1 MESPLNTQP
10 MHNPKSGGKENHMN
24 RQAYR
29 QIVNSLRETGEAE
42 HGNLFFELD
51 DFSQTVVIYSGGEEL
66 TTIDCEEEIKL
77 FC

>member
-1 MESPLNTQP
+1 
-10 MHNPKSGGKENHMN
+10 MN

-42 HGNLFFELD
+42 HNGLYFELD
-51 DFSQTVVIYSGGEEL
+51 DFSQTVVIYSNGDEL
-66 TTIDCEEEIKL
+66 TTIDTEEEIKL